1 MFKFRQSAILRF
13 NLLVIFAFTLAGVLI
28 IGKAA
33 VIMFVERD
41 KWNAKKEESIK
52 RNVPIEQRRG
62 DIIADNGELI
72 VSTLP
77 KYRLKFDFKY
87 YNPRNKNDEKK
98 INSERDSIW
107 NKHLHELCVGMNN
120 ILPGTSVNELKERF
134 RYGLKNRKG
143 GYEPYRGSI
152 SYLQYKEIQKLPIIN
167 LGKKY
172 SGCYTE
178 ELIERKNMIGNAG
191 NSTFG
196 VARITEIDGK
206 RVEET
211 NGLEKKYNEY
221 LRGET
226 GYGTRSTIGGK
237 RILREDKQPKDG
249 YDIQTTLDTEMM
261 NICHTALERE
271 LKAKTLAA
279 GWAILMET
287 KTGDIKAVV
296 NLSPRKIKV
305 RNGVKYVDE
314 YIDTIGN
321 SMPLQRSHAF
331 CERYQPGS
339 IFKTVALTAILADG
353 KLTTKDSVKSY
364 ESRVKSFSG
373 HVVHDEMYRD
383 NGTGKYSMSDA
394 MMYSSNISL
403 VQFIKD
409 AYGDNPKEYSNTLV
423 RFGLEQNYNLIDK
436 EATPYI
442 KKPGNADWDGYSLN
456 SMAMGYAIEMTA
468 INMVAFYNTIANG
481 GRQMQ
486 PRLVKAVLNN
496 GKVVKEFPT
505 RVLDEQLF
513 TKEVADTMTNMLV
526 NVVNG
531 KTIDQTEN
539 RRWRMGINEGRDG
552 TGKQAYSEMMTI
564 AGKTGTAISAK
575 NKKDKLMSF
584 CGFFPAEAP
593 EYTLIVQIMYEY
605 DLDPRPDSTKVRKG
619 YGGGSTSAIVFK
631 EIAENIMVN
640 KIERPVQRG
649 EKELPITPSIKKGNL
664 EEAYLLLNSIGALDS
679 IPQIEKGK
687 EWGEIK
693 YTKDGKHKV
702 STTEFGKVPD
712 VKGMGAKEAV
722 YLLGRHNFNVVI
734 DGYGIVKMQ
743 MMGEDENTIILKL
756 GQ

>member
-1 MFKFRQSAILRF
+1 MFKFRQNAILRF
-13 NLLVIFAFTLAGVLI
+13 NLLVIFAFTLVGFLI
-28 IGKAA
+28 LGKAA
-33 VIMFVERD
+33 MIMFVERD
-41 KWNAKKEESIK
+41 EWNKKKEESIE

-62 DIIADNGELI
+62 DIIADNGELF

-87 YNPRNKNDEKK
+87 YNPRNKKDEEK
-98 INSERDSIW
+98 INAERDSIW
-107 NKHLHELCVGMNN
+107 DRHLHELCVGLND
-120 ILPGTSVNELKERF
+120 ILPGTSVSELKERF
-134 RYGLKNRKG
+134 RYGLEKQRG
-143 GYEPYRGSI
+143 GYEPYRGGI
-152 SYLQYKEIQKLPIIN
+152 SYLQYKKIQKLPIIN

-178 ELIERKNMIGNAG
+178 EQIERKNMIGSAG

-196 VARITEIDGK
+196 VFRTTEIDGK
-206 RVEET
+206 RVEES

-226 GYGTRSTIGGK
+226 GYGTRSKIGGK
-237 RILREDKQPKDG
+237 SILREEKQPKDG
-249 YDIQTTLDTEMM
+249 YDIQTTLDAEMM

-271 LKAKTLAA
+271 LKSKTLAA

-296 NLSPRKIKV
+296 NLSPRKIIK
-305 RNGVKYVDE
+305 RNGVKTVDE

-321 SMPLQRSHAF
+321 SMPLQRNHAF

-364 ESRVKSFSG
+364 ENRVRNFNG

-403 VQFIKD
+403 VQFIKN
-409 AYGDNPKEYSNTLV
+409 AYGDNPKEYANTLV

-442 KKPGNADWDGYSLN
+442 KKPGNADWDGFSIN
-456 SMAMGYAIEMTA
+456 SMAMGYAVEMTA

-513 TKEVADTMTNMLV
+513 TKEVADTMTSMLV

-539 RRWRMGINEGRDG
+539 RRWRMGENEGRDG

-640 KIERPVQRG
+640 KLARPVERG
-649 EKELPITPSIKKGNL
+649 EEIIPITPSVKKGNL
-664 EEAYLLLNSIGALDS
+664 DEAYRLLYSIGALDS
-679 IPQIEKGK
+679 IPDIEKGK

-693 YTKDGKHKV
+693 YGKDGKPKV
-702 STTEFGKVPD
+702 STKEFDKVPD
-712 VKGMGAKEAV
+712 VTGMGAKEAV
-722 YLLGRHNFNVVI
+722 YLLERHNFNVRLEGCGTVKKQTQ
-734 DGYGIVKMQ
+734 DG
-743 MMGEDENTIILKL
+743 DIITLKL
-756 GQ
+756 E